1 MIVYAI
7 AAIAENRAIG
17 KNNDLIWDLPDD
29 MRFYKET
36 TLNQVVMMGRK
47 NYESTPYQ
55 YRPLPDR
62 TSIVLTKEQGY
73 DSNGG
78 LVFHAI
84 EDALKF
90 CEREGHESIF
100 IIGGGQIYKLALDKD
115 LIDVMY
121 ITRVHGS
128 FEADSFYPEFDE
140 SNWNRE
146 VIEDHPQDDKHDY
159 SFSIEKWTK
168 K

>member
-1 MIVYAI
+1 
-7 AAIAENRAIG
+7 
-17 KNNDLIWDLPDD
+17 
-29 MRFYKET
+29 
-36 TLNQVVMMGRK
+36 
-47 NYESTPYQ
+47 
-55 YRPLPDR
+55 
-62 TSIVLTKEQGY
+62 
-73 DSNGG
+73 
-78 LVFHAI
+78 
-84 EDALKF
+84 
-90 CEREGHESIF
+90 
-100 IIGGGQIYKLALDKD
+100 
-115 LIDVMY
+115 VMY